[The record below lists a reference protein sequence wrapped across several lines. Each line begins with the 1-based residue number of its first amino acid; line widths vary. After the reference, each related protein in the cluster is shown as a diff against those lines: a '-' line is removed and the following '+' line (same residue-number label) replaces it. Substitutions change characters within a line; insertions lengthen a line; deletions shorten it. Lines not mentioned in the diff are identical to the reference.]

1 MGSHQRF
8 RERSG
13 ISEGIG
19 IVAGKEFRSSPL
31 DRLTGDRDEER
42 ERKDVLLG
50 ERGGEG
56 VHGGEV
62 AWVHGR
68 SLRRLVEQAGETGIL
83 GEVRIR
89 TVLLIAFL
97 VVPLVEIAL
106 LFWVGQMIGFWAT
119 LALVILTAFLGS
131 TLVSRQGRETY
142 LQVRLE
148 LAEGTVPSRS
158 LAHGAMILVAGALL
172 LTPGFLTDAVGFA
185 LLVPQVREA
194 LRTWFVRRYRDRWVV
209 IP

>member
-1 MGSHQRF
+1 M
-8 RERSG
+8 
-13 ISEGIG
+13 
-19 IVAGKEFRSSPL
+19 A
-31 DRLTGDRDEER
+31 
-42 ERKDVLLG
+42 
-50 ERGGEG
+50 
-56 VHGGEV
+56 
-62 AWVHGR
+62 
-68 SLRRLVEQAGETGIL
+68 GIL
-83 GEVRIR
+83 AGVRIR

-97 VVPLVEIAL
+97 VVPLVEIGL

-119 LALVILTAFLGS
+119 LALVIVTAVLGS

-148 LAEGTVPSRS
+148 LAAGTVPGRS

-194 LRTWFVRRYRDRWVV
+194 LRGWAARRYRDRWVV